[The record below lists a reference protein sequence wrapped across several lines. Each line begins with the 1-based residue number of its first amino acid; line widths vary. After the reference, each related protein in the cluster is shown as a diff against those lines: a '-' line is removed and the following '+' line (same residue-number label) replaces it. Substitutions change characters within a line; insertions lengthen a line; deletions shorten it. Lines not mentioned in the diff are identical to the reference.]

1 MKNRL
6 FYLVGIF
13 FIVACNSNS
22 NNEDKTSSD
31 LPEGKWNGEYME
43 VDSQEEK
50 DTKRPTKKSN
60 GGEILNLG
68 KVIFKLGNKEM
79 KIVQFDRRK
88 NDITINKGQIAI
100 RIKDANDH
108 HFIIEIHKNLI
119 YKNPEGNY
127 IDIRRI
133 KGDNAPKFSLS
144 YTSDLH
150 DKNQTYQCVK
160 GSLIVKKMNLR
171 SGEVLIE
178 ASGDLQNMESL
189 KEGTPQPFEIEIKMN
204 FETVV
209 STFDPSA

>member
-22 NNEDKTSSD
+22 NNEDKTSDD
-31 LPEGKWNGEYME
+31 LPEVKWNGEYIE
-43 VDSQEEK
+43 IDSEEENN
-50 DTKRPTKKSN
+50 TTRPAKKSN

-68 KVIFKLGNKEM
+68 KVIFKLGDKEM
-79 KIVQFDRRK
+79 KCVQFDRRK
-88 NDITINKGQIAI
+88 NDITINKDQIAI

-108 HFIIEIHKNLI
+108 YFIIGIHKDQI

-127 IDIRRI
+127 IDVRRI
-133 KGDNAPKFSLS
+133 KDDNAPKFSLS
-144 YTSDLH
+144 YITDLR

-160 GSLIVKKMNLR
+160 GALVVKKMNLR

-178 ASGDLQNMESL
+178 ASGDLQNMEDL
-189 KEGTPQPFEIEIKMN
+189 NEGTPQPFEIEIKMN

-209 STFDPSA
+209 SAFDPGS